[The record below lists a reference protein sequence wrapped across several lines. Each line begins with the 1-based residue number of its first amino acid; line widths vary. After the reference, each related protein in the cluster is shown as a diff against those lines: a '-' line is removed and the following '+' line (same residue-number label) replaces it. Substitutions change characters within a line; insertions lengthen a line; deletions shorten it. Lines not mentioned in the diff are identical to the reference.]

1 MLPSSATGTKIASLK
16 AMADRTLA
24 QRVAA
29 LERQMEGKTLQQHFR
44 EHAELVERLLIY
56 RLEES
61 EKRQDAKWDARLDI
75 KLAALEERQDA
86 KWDTKLAAR
95 EQRQDTKW
103 DTRFVALENLAKE
116 ILRRL
121 S

>member
-24 QRVAA
+24 QRVGPSRGRWKGRRSSNT
-29 LERQMEGKTLQQHFR
+29 LET
-44 EHAELVERLLIY
+44 AELVERLLIY

-75 KLAALEERQDA
+75 KLAALEERRGCEV
-86 KWDTKLAAR
+86 DTKLPRASRRAGH
-95 EQRQDTKW
+95 EW
-103 DTRFVALENLAKE
+103 DTRFVATRKP
-116 ILRRL
+116 R
-121 S
+121 